1 VKEAACYDADMK
13 NPFAVDRESLR
24 KTFLQTHAAAPLV
37 SALAARVPNV
47 YIVGGF
53 VRDLLRGELSADVD
67 LEVYGISAEDLEVLL
82 RELFPDQVHAVG
94 KAFGVYRIPAGQGF
108 LDVALP
114 RRESKTGSGHKGFSV
129 TGDPSLSIVD
139 AARRR
144 DFTINAM
151 LMDAREW
158 TMQDPYGG
166 QADLQSGVLRAVDPE
181 TFVEDP
187 LRVYRAVQFVARF
200 DLSIEPSTFEL
211 LRSMVVRGDL
221 STLSKERV
229 TEEMRKL
236 FLKSPRP
243 SRGFEVMDELGII
256 DREYPEL
263 AALHGTEQEPEW
275 HPEGDVWVHTLMVID
290 EAARTCRESEMHE
303 EDRLAVMLG
312 ALCHDLG
319 KPATTRVMEGRIR
332 SRGHEEAG
340 VEPARVLLARWT
352 FSQDACNAAY
362 AAAAEHLKP
371 AMLWREV
378 QKGTLTLRQYENA
391 VRRLIQRIAPV
402 DWRVLLAVAE
412 ADWLGRGISLQT
424 EELVSY
430 GKAFVDAVRALE
442 ARAELGPVV
451 YGRDVLAC
459 GVPAGPRVGE
469 ILKEIEAARDR
480 GDISTREEAIALLKK
495 ICT

>member
-1 VKEAACYDADMK
+1 MK
-13 NPFAVDRESLR
+13 NPFAADRESLR
-24 KTFLQTHAAAPLV
+24 ETFQRTHPAASLV
-37 SALAARVPNV
+37 DALASRVPNT

-53 VRDLLRGELSADVD
+53 VRDVLRGELSADVD
-67 LEVYGISAEDLEVLL
+67 LEVYGVSAEELEKIL
-82 RELFPDQVHAVG
+82 RELFPNQVHAVG

-129 TGDPSLSIVD
+129 TGDPTLSFED

-144 DFTINAM
+144 DFTMNAM
-151 LMDAREW
+151 LMDARKW
-158 TMQDPYGG
+158 IIQDPYGG
-166 QADLQSGVLRAVDPE
+166 QMDLQSGVLRAVDPE

-200 DLSIEPSTFEL
+200 NVSIEPSTVEL
-211 LRSMVVRGDL
+211 LRSMVARGDL

-243 SRGFEVMDELGII
+243 SRGFEVMNTLGMIER
-256 DREYPEL
+256 DYPEL
-263 AALHGTEQEPEW
+263 QALHGTEQEPEW
-275 HPEGDVWVHTLMVID
+275 HPEGDVWTHTLLVLD
-290 EAARTCRESEMHE
+290 EAARIGRENDMSE
-303 EDRLAVMLG
+303 EDRIAVMLG

-319 KPATTRVMEGRIR
+319 KPATTRVLDGRIR

-340 VEPARVLLARWT
+340 VEPARALLVRWT
-352 FSQDACNAAY
+352 FSQDACDAAY
-362 AAAAEHLKP
+362 AAVAEHLKP

-378 QKGTLTLRQYENA
+378 QKGALTPRQYENA
-391 VRRLIQRIAPV
+391 IRRLIQRIAPI
-402 DWRVLLAVAE
+402 DWRILLAVAE
-412 ADWLGRGISLQT
+412 ADWLGRGISLKT
-424 EELVSY
+424 EELLSY
-430 GKAFVDAVRALE
+430 GEAFVDAVNALE